1 MNVWI
6 VFVPGSAGSLLEGVI
21 RFSSALPVHEPEIG
35 FSYIKTLKA
44 DANGNVNSHALPRQ
58 WHAPTFAEMQK
69 GKFVGPTE
77 TTVYSIISP
86 TEDAKGDAI
95 FKWVDENKEPDDRVL
110 YLAARDPV
118 FGLVAQQKIE
128 VETLVKS
135 FGPSEH
141 VSDWDPNAK
150 TFADLKR
157 WQQREYLSGYL
168 DYWFTM
174 IESQRADAQRRGWL
188 VYFAEDIFDDT
199 KKVFRQI
206 FEDLGTTIAN
216 PDRFE
221 NLCHYWNTN
230 QMGVH
235 LGYRQV
241 TDYIKA
247 IENDDIDKDLPLQ
260 SIVYEA
266 IIQRYLRVEKNTY
279 LKCFDLNTFPR
290 TVKELKE
297 YYE

>member
-6 VFVPGSAGSLLEGVI
+6 VFVPGSAGRLLEGVI
-21 RFSSALPVHEPEIG
+21 RFSSALPVHEPDIT
-35 FSYIKTLKA
+35 FSYIRTLKL
-44 DANGNVNSHALPRQ
+44 DSNGNVNSHALPRQ
-58 WHAPTFAEMQK
+58 WHPTTFAEMQE

-86 TEDAKGDAI
+86 TEDANGDAI
-95 FKWVDENKEPDDRVL
+95 FKWVDENKEPSDRVL
-110 YLAARDPV
+110 YLTARDPV
-118 FGLVAQQKIE
+118 FGLVAQQK
-128 VETLVKS
+128 VETDTLIKTFS
-135 FGPSEH
+135 PCEH
-141 VSDWDPNAK
+141 VTDWDPYAK

-174 IESQRADAQRRGWL
+174 IESQCANAKQRGWA

-199 KKVFRQI
+199 KTVFRQI

-216 PDRFE
+216 PTRFE

-230 QMGVH
+230 QLGVN
-235 LGYRQV
+235 LGYKQV

-260 SIVYEA
+260 SIVYES
-266 IIQRYLRVEKNTY
+266 IIQRYLRVEKNTH
-279 LKCFDLNTFPR
+279 LKCFNLNTFPR
-290 TVKELKE
+290 TIKELKE